1 MEIKWYDLDE
11 GKPYYE
17 VEIWPYKCDRA
28 FESRYFT
35 TLREA
40 RADFRKR
47 SQGYEADCIK
57 HHKGAKFGYACAV
70 VK

>member
-1 MEIKWYDLDE
+1 MEIKWHELNEDE
-11 GKPYYE
+11 PYYE

-35 TLREA
+35 TIREA

-57 HHKGAKFGYACAV
+57 QHMGEKCGWACKI